1 MYIPHFAYPFI
12 CWWILGLFPSF
23 SYVNNTVNMGVQIPP
38 FPAFTSFGYIVIP
51 WYQQGI
57 GSKTCHRYQN
67 PRMFNSHSWPF
78 VSTVPHL
85 WIQPTANLVVLYIFI
100 KKRKKSVYK
109 WTRAVQT
116 WVAQGSTVYMLS
128 WAKEEWRRVCGIKE
142 GKDISQDNKKNRCLV
157 IRCLPCHTHRSLSKI
172 YFC

>member
-116 WVAQGSTVYMLS
+116 HVVQGSTVYLKVELLDHIVIMFNFLRNCCTIFILHSHQWCTGYQFLHILTNTCYFLFS
-128 WAKEEWRRVCGIKE
+128 W
-142 GKDISQDNKKNRCLV
+142 
-157 IRCLPCHTHRSLSKI
+157 
-172 YFC
+172 